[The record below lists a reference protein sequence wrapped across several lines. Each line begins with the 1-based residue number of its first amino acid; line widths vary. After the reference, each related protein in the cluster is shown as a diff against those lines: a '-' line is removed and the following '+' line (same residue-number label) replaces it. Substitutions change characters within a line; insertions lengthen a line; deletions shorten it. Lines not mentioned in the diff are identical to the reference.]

1 VDFHP
6 LFSGLVSFSTHGSDQ
21 TRRYRPLNNHQQLP
35 RSEMRQQGASRLATE
50 ELSPVD
56 TVPWRNLM
64 KILNAILGATA
75 VAAVSLFSA
84 TAGAQSYPDR
94 TITMVVPFSAGGPTD
109 TVARLVAESMSKD
122 LGQQVIVENVGGAGG
137 TLGAARVANAEADG
151 YTVLLHHIGMATS
164 ATLYRKLPYDTLNAF
179 EYVGLVT
186 EVPMTIVARKDLEPT
201 DMAGLI
207 EYAKANKDT
216 VTVANA
222 GIGAAS
228 HLCGM
233 LFMSALETPLV
244 TVPYKGT
251 GPAMTDLLGGQ
262 VDIMCD
268 QTTNTTKQIQ
278 AGTIKAY
285 AVTSPERL
293 DVLKDIPTTTE
304 AGLADF
310 QVGIW
315 HGIYAPKGTPAEA
328 VERLS
333 KSLQLA
339 LKDENV
345 AARFAELGTEPSP
358 EADATPDAL
367 KAKLESE
374 IARWKPV
381 IEAAGQY
388 AD

>member
-1 VDFHP
+1 
-6 LFSGLVSFSTHGSDQ
+6 
-21 TRRYRPLNNHQQLP
+21 
-35 RSEMRQQGASRLATE
+35 
-50 ELSPVD
+50 
-56 TVPWRNLM
+56 M
-64 KILNAILGATA
+64 KILNAVLGATA

-84 TAGAQSYPDR
+84 GAGAQTYPDR
-94 TITMVVPFSAGGPTD
+94 TITMVVPFAAGGPTD

-293 DVLKDIPTTTE
+293 DVLKDIPTTAE

-333 KSLQLA
+333 KSLQVA

-358 EADATPDAL
+358 EADGTPDAL

>member
-1 VDFHP
+1 MS
-6 LFSGLVSFSTHGSDQ
+6 LFKT
-21 TRRYRPLNNHQQLP
+21 
-35 RSEMRQQGASRLATE
+35 MLAT
-50 ELSPVD
+50 
-56 TVPWRNLM
+56 TAM
-64 KILNAILGATA
+64 ATA
-75 VAAVSLFSA
+75 LI
-84 TAGAQSYPDR
+84 AGAAHAEYPER
-94 TITMVVPFSAGGPTD
+94 NITMVVPFAAGGPTD

-122 LGQQVIVENVGGAGG
+122 LGQQIIVENVGGAGG
-137 TLGAARVANAEADG
+137 TLGAGRVASAEADG
-151 YTVLLHHIGMATS
+151 YTILLHHIGMATS
-164 ATLYRKLPYDTLNAF
+164 ATLYRKLAYDTLNAF

-201 DMAGLI
+201 DLKGLI
-207 EYAKANKDT
+207 DYVKANKDK

-233 LFMSALETPLV
+233 LFMSAIETPLV

-278 AGTIKAY
+278 GGTIKAY
-285 AVTSPERL
+285 AVTSPKRL
-293 DVLKDIPTTTE
+293 DIFPDLPTAVE
-304 AGLADF
+304 GGLSGF
-310 QVGIW
+310 EVGIW
-315 HGIYAPKGTPAEA
+315 HGVYAPKGTPSEA
-328 VERLS
+328 VEKLS
-333 KSLQLA
+333 ASLKKALA
-339 LKDENV
+339 DQNV
-345 AARFAELGTEPSP
+345 AARFAELGTAPSP
-358 EADATPDAL
+358 EADATPAAL